1 MPTTLPNTGIVRV
14 RVLQVNTLSRGEAM
28 HDLKV
33 RILPRDEASK
43 PVHVSVRDEVCPR
56 PPVSGDRL
64 KLTMQA
70 GTVAGVELM
79 RAKASTGDAASDAS
93 EE

>member
-1 MPTTLPNTGIVRV
+1 MPNEIPNTGLVRV
-14 RVLQVNTLSRGEAM
+14 RVLQVNTLNKGEVT

-33 RILPRDEASK
+33 RVLPRDANAK
-43 PVHVSVRDEVCPR
+43 PVSLSIRDEICPR
-56 PPVSGDRL
+56 SPVSGDRL

-79 RAKASTGDAASDAS
+79 RQKGERERRTG
-93 EE
+93 